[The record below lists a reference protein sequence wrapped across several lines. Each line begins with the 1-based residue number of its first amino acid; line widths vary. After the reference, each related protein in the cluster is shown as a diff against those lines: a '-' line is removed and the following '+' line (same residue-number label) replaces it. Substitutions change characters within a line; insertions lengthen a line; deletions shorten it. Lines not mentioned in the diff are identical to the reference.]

1 MTMLA
6 DDKQL
11 TLEPAASQRLS
22 SELQEPRWAHE
33 VRRSALQLFE
43 QLPYPKGT
51 DEHWRRTDPE
61 RFRPEGRAM
70 LTVAPRFDTLGE
82 GQVENLL
89 HLDLNDAL
97 HQDEAT
103 LRPFLQET
111 VSEKFA
117 ALNGAWRTG
126 GAFVSVPA
134 GRTVETP
141 VRAIHEVKLPDGPAA
156 FVPRSIVV
164 AQENSNATVVEHF
177 ESADGDLLAV
187 PVVQIRVKQ
196 GAKLQYVMVCRWGQ
210 GTRAVARFQ
219 AHVEKDAQLRVLVLG
234 IGGSITKTFMVGD
247 LEGEGSKSEMLG
259 LVFANGRQHFDI
271 DSLHN
276 HLVANTGSD
285 VLFNVA
291 LNDRARS
298 VFGGNIYVAPGAQKT
313 DAYQKNRNLILSDK
327 ARADSM
333 PKLEIVA
340 NDVRCTHGATFTTYD
355 ADQRFYLQSRGL
367 KDADARRLII
377 TGFFQEVIE
386 RLEGPVLVEWLA
398 GLMQEKMETALG
410 LPQEA

>member
-1 MTMLA
+1 MSMLA

-22 SELQEPRWAHE
+22 TELQEPGWAVE
-33 VRRSALQLFE
+33 GRRAALTLYNG
-43 QLPYPKGT
+43 LAYPKGS
-51 DEHWRRTDPE
+51 DEQWRRTDPE

-70 LTVAPRFDTLGE
+70 LAVTPTFDTLGD
-82 GQVENLL
+82 GALDNVL
-89 HLDLNDAL
+89 HRSLDQAL
-97 HQDEAT
+97 HQDEEAV
-103 LRPFLQET
+103 RPFLLET
-111 VSEKFA
+111 VPEKFA

-126 GAFVSVPA
+126 GTFVHVPA
-134 GRTVETP
+134 GRALETP
-141 VRAIHEVKLPDGPAA
+141 IRARHDVAVPEGPGA
-156 FVPRSIVV
+156 FVPRSVLL
-164 AQENSNATVVEHF
+164 AEENSSATVIEHF
-177 ESADGDLLAV
+177 ESTDGDLLAV

-196 GAKLQYVMVCRWGQ
+196 GARMQYVMVCRWGH
-210 GTRAVARFQ
+210 GTRAVARLQ

-234 IGGSITKTFMVGD
+234 IGGSVMKTFMVGD
-247 LEGEGSKSEMLG
+247 LEGVGSKSEMLG
-259 LVFANGRQHFDI
+259 LIFANGRQHFDI

-276 HLVANTGSD
+276 HLVPNTSSD

-291 LNDRARS
+291 LNDRSRS

-386 RLEGPVLVEWLA
+386 RLEGQVLVDWLSS
-398 GLMQEKMETALG
+398 LMQEKMETALG
-410 LPQEA
+410 LPPEA